1 MPFQPILQ
9 SEWCQHEI
17 LCKLLSFC
25 LVNLIQQPS
34 VQWHLLLL
42 LFFGLQLTA
51 LVLVW
56 VDPIQVKK
64 RNRQISYWKLHFI
77 EFKIREQH
85 KCMPVWSQF
94 HFPSCVD
101 VLSLKTSIKEAH
113 GLQMHCRI

>member
-34 VQWHLLLL
+34 VQWHSLLLL
-42 LFFGLQLTA
+42 SFGLQLTA

-56 VDPIQVKK
+56 LDPIQVKK

-77 EFKIREQH
+77 EFKIMNSINVCQYGH
-85 KCMPVWSQF
+85 NFISLV
-94 HFPSCVD
+94 
-101 VLSLKTSIKEAH
+101 VLMSLV
-113 GLQMHCRI
+113 